1 MSVEPSPG
9 KPGLSVRIIKQDDP
23 NFGESPL
30 VKRGGAA
37 AAAPP
42 EIRQGYAIG
51 VDFKPIYGMPSGPGF
66 EAGDPAIA
74 LAGGR
79 KRKTR
84 TYPRGI
90 LRKTIRGTRTP
101 TKSPPTRKRA
111 VLLVPETKI
120 KQARKTV
127 KQRAAKTDLGTIR
140 RKLVEKKILSP
151 DRKHVPPAILRK
163 LYADAVGAG
172 LME

>member
-1 MSVEPSPG
+1 MSIEPSPG
-9 KPGLSVRIIKQDDP
+9 KPGISVRIIKQDDP

-30 VKRGGAA
+30 KGGAA
-37 AAAPP
+37 PAPAPAP
-42 EIRQGYAIG
+42 EPRQGYAIG
-51 VDFKPIYGMPSGPGF
+51 TEFKPIYGMPSGPGF
-66 EAGDPAIA
+66 ETGDPAIA

-90 LRKTIRGTRTP
+90 LRKTIRGTSTP

-120 KQARKTV
+120 KHARKTV